1 MSYEEVQMAGMLQI
15 TTYLLCFYLVVK
27 GIEVLQIAL
36 ASGRTNRRPM
46 IVLGGATLAACVL
59 AALAFATLQ
68 DEQAESISSS
78 MSSSPY

>member
-1 MSYEEVQMAGMLQI
+1 MAGMLQI

-59 AALAFATLQ
+59 AALAFATLPLLLVWAAQ
-68 DEQAESISSS
+68 GLLAGEQVIAVL
-78 MSSSPY
+78 

>member
-1 MSYEEVQMAGMLQI
+1 MN
-15 TTYLLCFYLVVK
+15 
-27 GIEVLQIAL
+27 
-36 ASGRTNRRPM
+36 ASRLTA
-46 IVLGGATLAACVL
+46 VLAACVL